1 MSWGALFGVG
11 LGALATERGIAGRNQ
26 QTQAAAQ
33 AASEDISF
41 ANAELE
47 LRDAERE
54 RNMAKLRGQQLARL
68 GLAGVEA
75 TGTAE
80 DVIADSA
87 AENARAGW
95 ADAFRVQANN
105 QRRRTNVA
113 TAAQNASYSNLG
125 SVLSFG
131 ANAFRRT

>member
-95 ADAFRVQANN
+95 ADAFRVRANN
-105 QRRRTNVA
+105 ARRIANVRT
-113 TAAQNASYSNLG
+113 TAQNASYSNLG

-131 ANAFRRT
+131 ANAFRRS